1 MQITVKK
8 FILSIIFIY
17 LIYTALSIGTMWD
30 AGYHLLQGKNK
41 LNFFLTIGQVNKEF
55 FFDKYIPGISY
66 TITAFIINI
75 FPKQFEFESLHLINM
90 LISLSAIFGLRNV
103 TKLIFNKKI
112 SIIAFFFFIFFP
124 AFFGHMAINPK
135 DTIFTVSFIWV
146 SYFVLKYLIK
156 KNIQKNNLTYLIKIS
171 FFIALGSGVRLGFPA
186 LLLPLMIFT
195 LLEVFYF
202 KRFININFSKNKFLL
217 DFFKVVL
224 FSYLILVLFWPQ
236 TYSNI
241 LTMPLKLFMETLDIW
256 IAGGPA
262 SMLNGE
268 IFLTNDTPKEYFLI
282 NFLFKTPE
290 YILLLYILS
299 FYILIKKSD
308 FFNKKFKN
316 FYYKL
321 YFILINLISV
331 ILLFSVSP
339 YPLYDGMRLF
349 LFIIPIYLI
358 IPALVFYYIL
368 SNLKMFSNK
377 LLFSTVV
384 LLIFIFSF
392 KFISLTPYQYVYL
405 NYLNGKTSNN
415 YLKFEN
421 DYSSTSI
428 KELIKKSSFLKDQKV
443 NLAFCGVSRGKIK
456 RNLINND
463 LYNVKIVEI
472 NENYDYIILTN
483 RVDWNSLDNM
493 SSAKTCF
500 QTHRGKNIS
509 EVKRAGLILSA
520 IK

>member
-1 MQITVKK
+1 
-8 FILSIIFIY
+8 
-17 LIYTALSIGTMWD
+17 MWD

-41 LNFFLTIGQVNKEF
+41 LNFFLRLGQVKEEF
-55 FFDKYIPGISY
+55 YFDKYIPGISY

-75 FPKQFEFESLHLINM
+75 FPKKFEFEALHLINM
-90 LISLSAIFGLRNV
+90 LISLTAIYGLKNITR
-103 TKLIFNKKI
+103 LIFNKRV
-112 SIIAFFFFIFFP
+112 SVIIFFLFIFFP

-146 SYFVLKYLIK
+146 SYYVLKYLIK
-156 KNIQKNNLTYLIKIS
+156 KNIQNNNLSYLLKIS
-171 FFIALGSGVRLGFPA
+171 FLIALGSGVRLGFPA
-186 LLLPLMIFT
+186 LLLPLTVFT

-202 KRFININFSKNKFLL
+202 KKFINKNFSKKKFLL
-217 DFFKVVL
+217 DLIKIIL

-236 TYSNI
+236 TYTNI
-241 LTMPLKLFMETLDIW
+241 LTIPLRLFMETLDIW

-268 IFLTNDTPKEYFLI
+268 IFLTSNTPKEYFLI

-299 FYILIKKSD
+299 IYILVKNNSY
-308 FFNKKFKN
+308 FNKKFKN
-316 FYYKL
+316 FNYKL
-321 YFILINLISV
+321 YFVLINLISI

-358 IPALVFYYIL
+358 IPSLTFYYIL
-368 SNLKMFSNK
+368 SNLKMFKNK
-377 LLFSTVV
+377 ILFTVV
-384 LLIFIFSF
+384 SILILIFSF
-392 KFISLTPYQYVYL
+392 KFISLTPYHYVYL

-428 KELIKKSSFLKDQKV
+428 KELIKKSSFLKNKKI
-443 NLAFCGVSRGKIK
+443 NLAFCGASGGKIK

-463 LYNVKIVEI
+463 LYNVKIVDV

-483 RVDWNSLDNM
+483 RVDWNSLKDIK
-493 SSAKTCF
+493 SAKTCF
-500 QTHRGKNIS
+500 QTHQGNNIS

-520 IK
+520 IR